1 MNAFIVT
8 ICVIVP
14 LIRLPFTNA
23 QIPPINAE
31 IPQINFQIPQIN
43 GQIPPINAQQQQ
55 QQQQLPPVPIATV
68 IVAEQQLATTTQQ
81 PSNPANELVDQI
93 ESIDVS
99 STQLIITSTR
109 QGPPDT
115 ARVACLIYSKSYA
128 GGSAIYT
135 NEEAHLVKTHRVDGS
150 HEDGNPPVV
159 SVRAQRYGDSGRS
172 LENLVTEQRN
182 GTARTMVAEF
192 VGYEMAPNGEKAEEA
207 DAYVQLTAIA
217 IPEAKK
223 ADNSTIRFKTF
234 NTKKEGEQYVLDNME
249 PGKLYAVQY
258 TYGKQS
264 PFVYEESRRFLLD
277 MASGMTPVHV
287 QYNLTEPYSDQPGV
301 AATAKLDPKFNQ
313 YELGIDVEPLC
324 EPNESTLHFWLTKDR
339 PEKELHELRLLD
351 ALCTAMP
358 QHSVCHRAPGSSTAA
373 AAAAGDA
380 HRCAMPDA
388 KLCYTSNIVV
398 HEKIFSAPRKC
409 EQLADEVPAVPT
421 TTSTSTTSTTKS
433 TSATRAKSSPP
444 GTTPAPKNASGAVV
458 RPSKMLPAQRMGRM
472 GTKRMAAVPFS
483 A

>member
-1 MNAFIVT
+1 MPFWMH
-8 ICVIVP
+8 
-14 LIRLPFTNA
+14 LISHRHTFRRP
-23 QIPPINAE
+23 
-31 IPQINFQIPQIN
+31 
-43 GQIPPINAQQQQ
+43 
-55 QQQQLPPVPIATV
+55 ATQHC
-68 IVAEQQLATTTQQ
+68 E
-81 PSNPANELVDQI
+81 QI
-93 ESIDVS
+93 EPISA
-99 STQLIITSTR
+99 STQLR
-109 QGPPDT
+109 
-115 ARVACLIYSKSYA
+115 
-128 GGSAIYT
+128 
-135 NEEAHLVKTHRVDGS
+135 
-150 HEDGNPPVV
+150 
-159 SVRAQRYGDSGRS
+159 
-172 LENLVTEQRN
+172 
-182 GTARTMVAEF
+182 EF
-192 VGYEMAPNGEKAEEA
+192 VGYEMASNGGDLIVQTNFSGGADGEKAEEA

-223 ADNSTIRFKTF
+223 ADNSTVRFKTF

-287 QYNLTEPYSDQPGV
+287 QYNLTEPYSEQPGV
-301 AATAKLDPKFNQ
+301 AATARLDPKFNQ

-358 QHSVCHRAPGSSTAA
+358 QHSVCHRAPGSSSAA

-398 HEKIFSAPRKC
+398 HEKVCVCVTDSF
-409 EQLADEVPAVPT
+409 LA
-421 TTSTSTTSTTKS
+421 
-433 TSATRAKSSPP
+433 
-444 GTTPAPKNASGAVV
+444 NC
-458 RPSKMLPAQRMGRM
+458 Q
-472 GTKRMAAVPFS
+472 
-483 A
+483 